1 MKKAS
6 STVKEVSTKK
16 VRKTRVK
23 KPVFDGFDSF
33 VNFDGPL
40 VSIVMPA
47 HNAADFIDDAIHSV
61 LGQTYENWELLVVDD
76 ASTDKTLEVVKQFGD
91 ARIRVISCKCNG
103 GAAKA
108 RNRGIRAARGAALCF
123 IDADDL
129 WQPGKLAAQ
138 LEFMKEKDA
147 AFVFA
152 SYVFADKKG
161 RPNGKVVRVPETI
174 TYRQALRN
182 TTIWTSTVMF
192 DMRKLS
198 KKDVE
203 MPDVRRGQDTATWW
217 KVLKKVDKAYGMWEV
232 MAIYRRSEK
241 TLSSNK
247 ITALKRT
254 WNLYRNVEHLNLFKS
269 WHCFAWYL
277 FNAVRRRV

>member
-16 VRKTRVK
+16 VRKTRAK

-47 HNAADFIDDAIHSV
+47 HNAAEFIDDAIHSV

-76 ASTDKTLEVVKQFGD
+76 ASDDNTLEVVKQFGD

-108 RNRGIRAARGAALCF
+108 RNRGVRAARGAVLCF

-138 LEFMKEKDA
+138 LDFMKEKDA

-152 SYVFADKKG
+152 SYVFADSKG
-161 RPNGKVVRVPETI
+161 RPNGKVVRVPSVVESSF
-174 TYRQALRN
+174 RQFGKSSAIL
-182 TTIWTSTVMF
+182 TSTVMF
-192 DMRKLS
+192 DMNKIAKADAMMDEGKGKWQRALEKL
-198 KKDVE
+198 
-203 MPDVRRGQDTATWW
+203 GQ
-217 KVLKKVDKAYGMWEV
+217 AYGMYPV
-232 MAIYRRSEK
+232 MAIRGYDAKASFWQKMRRG
-241 TLSSNK
+241 
-247 ITALKRT
+247 
-254 WNLYRNVEHLNLFKS
+254 
-269 WHCFAWYL
+269 
-277 FNAVRRRV
+277 VR

>member
-1 MKKAS
+1 MGKVS
-6 STVKEVSTKK
+6 STTVKK
-16 VRKTRVK
+16 VSARKTRVK
-23 KPVFDGFDSF
+23 KPV
-33 VNFDGPL
+33 FDGPL

-61 LGQTYENWELLVVDD
+61 LGQSYGNWELLIVDD

-91 ARIRVISCKCNG
+91 ERIRVIKCLRNG

-108 RNRGIRAARGAALCF
+108 RNRGVRASKGKFLCF
-123 IDADDL
+123 LDADDL
-129 WQPGKLAAQ
+129 WQPDKLERQ
-138 LEFMKEKDA
+138 LAFMAKKDC
-147 AFVFA
+147 AFSFA
-152 SYVFADKKG
+152 SYVFADSKG

-192 DMRKLS
+192 DMRKLG

-203 MPDVRRGQDTATWW
+203 MPDVRSEDTATWW
-217 KVLKKVDKAYGMWEV
+217 RVLRKIDKAHGMYNV
-232 MAIYRRSEK
+232 MAIYRRSGK

-247 ITALKRT
+247 IVAIKRI
-254 WNLYRNVEHLNLFKS
+254 WALYRKSEGLNIVRSSVNFVG
-269 WHCFAWYL
+269 WA
-277 FNAVRRRV
+277 FNATKRRV

>member
-1 MKKAS
+1 
-6 STVKEVSTKK
+6 
-16 VRKTRVK
+16 
-23 KPVFDGFDSF
+23 
-33 VNFDGPL
+33 
-40 VSIVMPA
+40 MPA
-47 HNAADFIDDAIHSV
+47 HNAAEFIDDAIHSV

-76 ASTDKTLEVVKQFGD
+76 ASDDNTLEVVKQFGD
-91 ARIRVISCKCNG
+91 ARIRVIKSLRNG

-108 RNRGIRAARGAALCF
+108 RNRGVRAARGAVLCF

-152 SYVFADKKG
+152 SYVFADSKG

-203 MPDVRRGQDTATWW
+203 MPDVRSEDTATWW
-217 KVLKKVDKAYGMWEV
+217 KVLRKVGRAYGIYNV
-232 MAIYRRSEK
+232 MAIYRRSGK

-247 ITALKRT
+247 IVAMKRI
-254 WNLYRNVEHLNLFKS
+254 WALYRKNEGLNVIKS
-269 WHCFAWYL
+269 SVNFVGWA
-277 FNAVRRRV
+277 FNATRRRV